1 MLPMNESRCLVNG
14 LLRFLYVFRHRLA
27 GVLLGLVCIAVAAP
41 AHAEHPLHPKPLL
54 VGFAQ
59 DHLANDWRLAQL
71 RELEQALSVHPH
83 IRFIYTDAKGSTARQ
98 IRDIEDMIQQGV
110 DILITSPR
118 DSVAMTPVIASAHQ
132 KGIAVVLLTR
142 QIQTEDYTSFISP
155 DDESIARDAARFL
168 ISSMQARGR
177 ILMLQGLPNAST
189 TQQRT
194 AAFMDEIA
202 DHPDL
207 GIAAIRIGNYLRNDT
222 IQVMEDVLAQGIAFD
237 AIYAQSDSMASGARI
252 VLKHAGVDLS
262 RIHIVGIDY
271 ITEARSAILAG
282 EQAASFTYPTSARE
296 AAQVVFKI
304 AEGKQ
309 PPRHIRVPS
318 QRVDASNVHLVEP
331 IF

>member
-1 MLPMNESRCLVNG
+1 MNESRCLVNK
-14 LLRFLYVFRHRLA
+14 LLRSLSVFRNRLSC
-27 GVLLGLVCIAVAAP
+27 VLLALICASATAQ
-41 AHAEHPLHPKPLL
+41 AHAEPPLHTTQLL

-59 DHLANDWRLAQL
+59 DHLANDWRQAQL

-83 IRFIYTDAKGSTARQ
+83 IRFIYTDAKGSTAGQ
-98 IRDIEDMIQQGV
+98 IRDIEDLIQQGV

-132 KGIAVVLLTR
+132 QGIAVVLLTR
-142 QIQTEDYTSFISP
+142 QIQTEDYTSFIAP
-155 DDESIARDAARFL
+155 DDESIARDAARYL
-168 ISSMQARGR
+168 INSMQARGR

-189 TQQRT
+189 TRQRT

-202 DHPDL
+202 THPEL

-222 IQVMEDVLAQGIAFD
+222 IQAMEDVLAQGIAFD

-262 RIHIVGIDY
+262 RIQIVGIDY
-271 ITEARSAILAG
+271 IAEARSAILAG
-282 EQAASFTYPTSARE
+282 EQAASFTYPTSATE
-296 AAQVVFKI
+296 AAQVVFMI

-309 PPRHIRVPS
+309 PPRQIRVPF